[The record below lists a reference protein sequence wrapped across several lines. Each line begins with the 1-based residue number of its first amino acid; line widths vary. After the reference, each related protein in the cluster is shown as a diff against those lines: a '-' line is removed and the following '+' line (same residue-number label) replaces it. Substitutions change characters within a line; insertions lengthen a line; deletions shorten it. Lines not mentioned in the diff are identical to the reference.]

1 MVNVIMVMIFDEDDD
16 ESGFKDKDDGNQTL
30 YLVYQSVKSI
40 ASSSHQFGEQVIL

>member
-16 ESGFKDKDDGNQTL
+16 ESGFDKDDGNQTL

-40 ASSSHQFGEQVIL
+40 ALVHIRERVILQTT